1 MKRWA
6 RRILLGVLVV
16 AGVGVVLYVRV
27 LRPTPVV
34 GYEVVAGDLVVEV
47 MGTGTVEARTST
59 VVSSK
64 IQGRLLVLGVDQGD
78 RVTAGQTI
86 ATLDDRDFVRQVEI
100 AEANARA
107 AKAGLERL
115 RADKTRALAVV
126 RQAERL
132 DRRSRES
139 FAKGAA
145 TETEID
151 KAEEQ
156 AAIAQAELA
165 RAEAAIAEGEMQLIA
180 AEKTLEFQQ
189 ARLEDTV
196 IVAPFDG
203 LIVRRDRDPGDIVV
217 PGSSI
222 FLLIGLDE
230 IWVSAWVDETAM
242 GSLAPDLPARVVLRS
257 APDEPLPGHVARLGR
272 EADPETREFVVDVA
286 IERLPEHWAIGQ
298 RAEAYIETARRED
311 VVAVPLAFV
320 GVVDGARGV
329 FVERDGRAT
338 WVECRFGVR
347 GREEIEVVEG
357 VAAGETV
364 VRVAEPGGRAS
375 LRDGKGIVVR

>member
-1 MKRWA
+1 MKRWV
-6 RRILLGVLVV
+6 RRILLGALVV
-16 AGVGVVLYVRV
+16 VGVGAVVYVRV

-34 GYEVVAGDLVVEV
+34 GHEVVASDLVVEV

-64 IQGRLLVLGVDQGD
+64 IQGRLLELDVDQGD
-78 RVTAGQTI
+78 HVTAGQTI

-100 AEANARA
+100 AQANARA
-107 AKAGLERL
+107 AEAGLERL

-132 DRRSRES
+132 DKRSRES

-151 KAEEQ
+151 KSQEQ

-165 RAEAAIAEGEMQLIA
+165 RAEAAIAEGEMLLIA
-180 AEKTLEFQQ
+180 AQKTLEFQQ

-242 GSLAPDLPARVVLRS
+242 GSLASDQPARVVLRS
-257 APDEPLPGHVARLGR
+257 APSDPLPGHVARLGR
-272 EADPETREFVVDVA
+272 EVDPETREFVVDVA
-286 IERLPEHWAIGQ
+286 IERLAEHWAIGQ
-298 RAEAYIETARRED
+298 RAEAYIETARHVD

-320 GVVDGARGV
+320 GVVEGARGV
-329 FVERDGRAT
+329 FVDRGGRAA
-338 WVECRFGVR
+338 WVECRFGAR

-357 VAAGETV
+357 VAAGDTV
-364 VRVAEPGGRAS
+364 VRLAAPGGGS
-375 LRDGKGIVVR
+375 GLRDGRRIVVR